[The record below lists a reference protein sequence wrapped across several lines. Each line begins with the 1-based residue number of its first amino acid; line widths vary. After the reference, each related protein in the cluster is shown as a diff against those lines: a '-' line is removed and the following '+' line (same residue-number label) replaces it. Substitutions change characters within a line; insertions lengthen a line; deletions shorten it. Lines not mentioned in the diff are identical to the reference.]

1 MRIHCLQHVPFENL
15 GYVRHWAYFNEHSIT
30 KTALFSSDSFPDIS
44 DFDCLIVLGGPMG
57 VNDINAYHWLLK
69 EKRFIEQVITAEKSL
84 LGICL
89 GAQLIADVLG
99 ARVYKN
105 PHKEIGWHMVSRIDA
120 SEQSPLK
127 GIFPERFYAFQWH
140 GDTFELPAGAVH
152 LAESQACRNQAFGWG
167 SRTIGLQFH
176 LEFTPESIEK
186 LLEHC
191 GNELVPGPY
200 IQSADGIRKESDL
213 SKPSNDCMSS
223 VLNFIVSGC
232 SLSPDK

>member
-1 MRIHCLQHVPFENL
+1 MRIHYLQHVPFEDL
-15 GYVRHWAYFNEHSIT
+15 GYVRHWADFHEHSIT

-44 DFDCLIVLGGPMG
+44 DFDSLIVLGGPMG
-57 VNDINAYHWLLK
+57 VNDINAYPWLLK
-69 EKRFIEQVITAEKSL
+69 EKRFIEQAIKAEKSL

-99 ARVYKN
+99 ARIYKN
-105 PHKEIGWHMVSRIDA
+105 PYKEIGWYMVSRIEA

-127 GIFPERFYAFQWH
+127 DIFPKRFYAFHWH
-140 GDTFELPAGAVH
+140 GDTFELPTGAVH

-167 SRTIGLQFH
+167 SRIIGLQFH
-176 LEFTPESIEK
+176 LESTPESIEN

-191 GNELVPGPY
+191 GNELIPGQY

-213 SKPSNDCMSS
+213 FKPSNDCMRS
-223 VLNFIVSGC
+223 VLNFIESGC
-232 SLSPDK
+232 SIFPGK